1 MPWDPDQ
8 YLRFRRERF
17 APFEDLLALLAV
29 RPNLH
34 VLDLGCGTGELTA
47 RLAAALPGSDVT
59 GLDSSPA
66 MLERARALARAAL
79 RFELG
84 RVEEASGRYDLVFS
98 NAAIHWV
105 EDHRAL
111 IPRLFALLNPGGQL
125 LVQLPSNN
133 EHPAHRAILEIAGR
147 EPFRTAL
154 GGFTRRSPVLS
165 LPEYAELLYASGG
178 TDLVVFEKVYPHL
191 LPDSDAV
198 AEWTSG
204 TTLLPYFERLQPPD
218 RQAFLAAYRSRLREI
233 WPKAPVFYGFRRIL
247 FSARRPST
255 FCTPMAV

>member
-66 MLERARALARAAL
+66 MLERARALARAGL

-147 EPFRTAL
+147 EPFLTAL

-165 LPEYAELLYASGG
+165 LPEYAELLYACGG

-204 TTLLPYFERLQPPD
+204 TTLLPYFERLQPPG

-247 FSARRPST
+247 FSAREPST
-255 FCTPMAV
+255 IAS